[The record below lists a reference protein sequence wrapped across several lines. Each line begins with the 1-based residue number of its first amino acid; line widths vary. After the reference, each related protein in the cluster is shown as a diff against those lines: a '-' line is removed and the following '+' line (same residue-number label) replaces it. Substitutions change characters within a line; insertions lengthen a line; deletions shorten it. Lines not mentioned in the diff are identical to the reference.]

1 MSDHWAQ
8 IALAI
13 IALFAGITIYVRVRS
28 KKNMN
33 KVIQSRNVV
42 GGDQAGRDINRRS

>member
-1 MSDHWAQ
+1 MNHYWAE

-13 IALFAGITIYVRVRS
+13 IALFAGITIYVRVKS
-28 KKNMN
+28 KKNIN
-33 KVIQSRNVV
+33 KVIQSQNVV